1 MQEIIQTISGASR
14 PLIVNGNSADL
25 VFFVRVFLVYRASR
39 REKKKEKSSTPNCYV
54 SNISVVHVSEQIRG
68 GIIC

>member
-25 VFFVRVFLVYRASR
+25 VFFVRVYRASR
-39 REKKKEKSSTPNCYV
+39 REKKKEKSSTPNCSV